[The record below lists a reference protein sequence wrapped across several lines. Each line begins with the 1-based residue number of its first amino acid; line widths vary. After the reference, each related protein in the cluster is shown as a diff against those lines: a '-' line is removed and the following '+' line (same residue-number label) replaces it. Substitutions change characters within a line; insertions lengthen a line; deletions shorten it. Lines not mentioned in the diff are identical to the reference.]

1 MVMTA
6 PRTAPKVPASP
17 GSARRGPDPRS
28 AGRTLDRIA
37 PLAPNAWLRYDVV
50 DRMLPPAVTDV
61 LEVGCGRGA
70 FAARLAVG
78 YHYLGVEPDSESCAI
93 AAGRVAAVGH
103 GEVRDVAAETLTGQ
117 QFDLVCAFEV
127 LEHLEDDVKAVAQ
140 WAALLRPGGWLL
152 LSVPAHQHRFGP
164 WDEMAGHFRRYDP
177 AVMTALLTDAG
188 FSDIT
193 IRLYGF
199 PLGYLAEPLRNV
211 VARRKLA
218 ATAGQSVAERT
229 ASSGR
234 QLQPAGGGLGAAI
247 RLGTV
252 PFRLIQRA
260 FPQVGTGM
268 VVRAR
273 LAPHDR

>member
-1 MVMTA
+1 MTA
-6 PRTAPKVPASP
+6 PRSAPEVPAGR
-17 GSARRGPDPRS
+17 GSARRGSDPRPGSS
-28 AGRTLDRIA
+28 ALDRIA

-50 DRMLPPAVTDV
+50 DRMLPAGVTDV

-70 FAARLAVG
+70 FAARLAAR
-78 YHYLGVEPDSESCAI
+78 YHHYLGVEPDTESAAI
-93 AAGRVAAVGH
+93 AAARVAAVGH

-127 LEHLEDDVKAVAQ
+127 LEHLEDDAKAVAQ

-152 LSVPAHQHRFGP
+152 LSVPAHQHRFSP

-188 FSDIT
+188 LADIT

-199 PLGYLAEPLRNV
+199 PLGYMAEPLRNV
-211 VARRKLA
+211 IARRKLA

-234 QLQPAGGGLGAAI
+234 QLQPTSGGLGRAF
-247 RLGTV
+247 RWTTL
-252 PFRLIQRA
+252 PFRQIQRA
-260 FPQVGTGM
+260 FPQVGNAM

-273 LAPHDR
+273 LTGPDR

>member
-1 MVMTA
+1 MTA
-6 PRTAPKVPASP
+6 PRTTRDYPARP
-17 GSARRGPDPRS
+17 DSARHSVPRG
-28 AGRTLDRIA
+28 GRRLDRIA

-50 DRMLPPAVTDV
+50 QRMLPAGVTDV

-70 FAARLAVG
+70 FAARLAAR
-78 YHYLGVEPDSESCAI
+78 YHYLGAEPDSESCAV
-93 AAGRVAAVGH
+93 AAARVAAVGP
-103 GEVRDVAAETLTGQ
+103 GEVRNVTAEALAGQ
-117 QFDLVCAFEV
+117 HFDLVCAFEV
-127 LEHLEDDVKAVAQ
+127 LEHLENDAKAVAS
-140 WAALLRPGGWLL
+140 WAALLRAGGWLL

-177 AVMTALLTDAG
+177 AVMTTLLAEAGLTDI
-188 FSDIT
+188 S

-218 ATAGQSVAERT
+218 ATRSDSVEERT

-234 QLQPAGGGLGAAI
+234 QLQPSGGVLGRAI
-247 RLGTV
+247 RWGTL
-252 PFRLIQRA
+252 PFRLVQRA
-260 FPQVGTGM
+260 FPRVGTGM

-273 LAPHDR
+273 LAGPDR